1 MVRYPYMRSTLQTII
16 RSAIITAFI
25 VGVIAV
31 VAYFAKSE
39 PEQFA
44 FTPSPLQSTEN
55 IFPEK
60 KPLIPS
66 LNEIITSPGT
76 VLPPED
82 IAITPSEI
90 SEALVYHSTG
100 TVIPKTIVGVTADSV
115 FAFADTTT
123 SAFHNTVTDAGVNVI
138 QFVPGTTA
146 NYWHWQGTGLGV
158 DEDEVMRDGASP
170 NKTTEITW
178 TDKYSFRFYDRFVSL
193 VSATNTDA
201 FISLNIMSQI
211 APGKDRFDEESIE
224 IAINEN
230 LALLNDIRAKDINIV
245 GVRIGTEIHIGGY
258 SDIFPT
264 VEDYIRRV
272 KPIAL
277 AIRSSHPEIP
287 IYLQPAPP
295 EKTGK
300 RLVEWNE
307 ALRKETFYDGV
318 LAYDWLRPEDTGC
331 SGSVDAR
338 FACMNAMSKKF
349 IDSTVPSNLDE
360 LRNTFPNKSIWIGQW
375 NLATENTGADA
386 DTTFGNT
393 MLQALHSADYLLILS
408 EYTALK
414 NGIVRGATFMN
425 FGGANGL
432 RNFVSNYLG
441 GDDVGHVE
449 TEGGLVARSSAQ
461 AYAMLRGIYDGAHS
475 LLALSPIFPSHVPN
489 DDAKLYGFKGK
500 NDYIFVII
508 NRSGFSIPLSE
519 ITSGTTPIFD
529 SSKTVTLETLYGPS
543 LSSTYGTKGHD
554 GAFSPII
561 HTNPT
566 NTLVSEILVKPF
578 SVTRI
583 SF

>member
-1 MVRYPYMRSTLQTII
+1 MRTALQKII
-16 RSAIITAFI
+16 RSGIITTFI
-25 VGVIAV
+25 VLGVAI
-31 VAYFAKSE
+31 VAYFAE
-39 PEQFA
+39 PEQFT
-44 FTPSPLQSTEN
+44 FIPSPLSNTED
-55 IFPEK
+55 IFSDE

-66 LNEIITSPGT
+66 L
-76 VLPPED
+76 
-82 IAITPSEI
+82 SEI
-90 SEALVYHSTG
+90 FTPPNTDPSPVSIVATPTNPTETLTYQTTG
-100 TVIPKTIVGVTADSV
+100 TLIPKTIVGVTADSI

-123 SAFHNTVTDAGVNVI
+123 SAFHNTVTNAGVNVI

-170 NKTTEITW
+170 NKTTEISW

-211 APGKDRFDEESIE
+211 APGKDRFDEESIMV
-224 IAINEN
+224 AINEN
-230 LALLNDIRAKDINIV
+230 LALLNDIRSQGINVV

-264 VEDYIRRV
+264 VEDYIKRV

-307 ALRKETFYDGV
+307 ALTKETFYDGV
-318 LAYDWLRPEDTGC
+318 LTYAWLRPEDTGC
-331 SGSVDAR
+331 SGSLTTR
-338 FACMNAMSKKF
+338 FACMDAMSKKF

-360 LRNTFPNKSIWIGQW
+360 LRNTFPNKLIWIGQW
-375 NLATENTGADA
+375 NLATENTGAEA
-386 DTTFGNT
+386 DNTFGNT
-393 MLQALHSADYLLILS
+393 MLQALHSADYLLTLTK
-408 EYTALK
+408 YTALK

-441 GDDVGHVE
+441 GDDVNHVE
-449 TEGGLVARSSAQ
+449 SEGGLVARSSAQ
-461 AYAMLRGIYDGAHS
+461 AYAMLHGIYDGAHS
-475 LLALSPIFPSHVPN
+475 LLALSPTFPSHVSS

-508 NRSGFSIPLSE
+508 NRSGLSIPLSE
-519 ITSGTTPIFD
+519 ITSSNTPIFD
-529 SSKTVTLETLYGPS
+529 PLKTVTLETLYGPS
-543 LSSTYGTKGHD
+543 LSSTYGAKGHD
-554 GAFSPII
+554 GAFSPIV
-561 HTNPT
+561 HSDPL
-566 NTLVSEILVKPF
+566 NTVAGTVSIKPF